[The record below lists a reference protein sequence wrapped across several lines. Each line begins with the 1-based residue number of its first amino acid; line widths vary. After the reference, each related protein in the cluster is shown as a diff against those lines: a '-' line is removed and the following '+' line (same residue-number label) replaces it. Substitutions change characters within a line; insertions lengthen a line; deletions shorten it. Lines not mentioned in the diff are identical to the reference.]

1 MSDEFSKMDLMMHPV
16 FGLEEQIK
24 MFDSSAGPS
33 QVQKWQSSILEFFTA
48 QGRFKPEEKEKV
60 AKSNYITDKF
70 LKMVKTP
77 IP

>member
-1 MSDEFSKMDLMMHPV
+1 MDLLMHPV
-16 FGLEEQIK
+16 FTLEEQIK
-24 MFDSSAGPS
+24 MFDDSAGPS
-33 QVQKWQSSILEFFTA
+33 NVHKWQQEILDFFTA

-60 AKSNYITDKF
+60 MKSNYITGKF